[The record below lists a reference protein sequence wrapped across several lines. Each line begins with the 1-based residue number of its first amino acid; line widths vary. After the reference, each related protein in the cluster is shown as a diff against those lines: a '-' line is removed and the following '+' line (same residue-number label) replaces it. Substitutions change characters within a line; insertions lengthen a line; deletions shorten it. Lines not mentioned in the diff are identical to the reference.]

1 MAYSKNSFKVF
12 FLMKICQLS
21 LHRGKKVPIILYVES
36 MRCASVLHSVHCTVW
51 MYTVKE
57 LPGTV
62 SELASCS
69 GVISPNGSAA
79 YWITCCSHTGLTAP
93 IGLKKAKCSVAKLPV
108 NMLVNPEINYSNAW
122 ISSVLPDP
130 SPFA

>member
-1 MAYSKNSFKVF
+1 MRERPKIVAQSLRVLLVSNVPWEYCSKVIFNLPVVMH
-12 FLMKICQLS
+12 LI
-21 LHRGKKVPIILYVES
+21 Y
-36 MRCASVLHSVHCTVW
+36 VW

-93 IGLKKAKCSVAKLPV
+93 IGLEKAKCSVAKLQV
-108 NMLVNPEINYSNAW
+108 NM
-122 ISSVLPDP
+122 
-130 SPFA
+130 